1 MSHKSDILKKI
12 KNKTLTVGVIG
23 LGYVGLPLVLR
34 FNKIGFKVIGFDND
48 NMVIKSLR
56 AGRSYINHI
65 SESDIK
71 NLIKKNFEVTSDYN
85 KITETDFTCKIDGGY
100 FHPSACATGSGNVF
114 A

>member
-48 NMVIKSLR
+48 NKVIKSLR

-85 KITETDFTCKIDGGY
+85 KITETDFIILPTDR
-100 FHPSACATGSGNVF
+100 GSS
-114 A
+114 